1 MWGEEGRQ
9 AVAELSEREDMQQAI
24 KIKHKR
30 KKTDEYR
37 EVKKIVLSVS
47 L

>member
-1 MWGEEGRQ
+1 MWQ
-9 AVAELSEREDMQQAI
+9 TI
-24 KIKHKR
+24 KIKRRR
-30 KKTDEYR
+30 KKTDEHR